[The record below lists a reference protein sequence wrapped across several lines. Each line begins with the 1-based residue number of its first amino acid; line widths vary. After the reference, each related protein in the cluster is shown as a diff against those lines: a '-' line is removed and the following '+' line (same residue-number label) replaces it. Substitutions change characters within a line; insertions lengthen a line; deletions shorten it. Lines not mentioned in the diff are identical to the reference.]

1 MVIRATYEHG
11 TLKLTKK
18 LKLKEH
24 QPVLVDVYLLE
35 DDLPASAIS
44 RLARK
49 NKSFGFLKNPEED
62 IYSLKDGK
70 PLSR

>member
-1 MVIRATYEHG
+1 MTIRAIYEHG
-11 TLKLTKK
+11 ILKLKRK

-24 QPVLVDVYLLE
+24 QPVLVDIYLLE
-35 DDLPASAIS
+35 DDLPASAIA

-49 NKSFGFLKNPEED
+49 SKSFGFLKNPAED